1 MNVASSEAVIQMIN
15 FGPEGTTNELFF
27 IRELFILILCVRVF
41 FFPACMYGHHMCACC
56 SRKSIE
62 GIRSPGTGIRL
73 MVSLHEDM
81 RIKPGSSERSVSN
94 FPH

>member
-1 MNVASSEAVIQMIN
+1 MNIASSEAVIQMMN
-15 FGPEGTTNELFF
+15 FGPEGTTSELFF

-41 FFPACMYGHHMCACC
+41 FFSSSMHGHHMCACC

-62 GIRSPGTGIRL
+62 GIKSPGTGIQ
-73 MVSLHEDM
+73 MIVSLHEDM
-81 RIKPGSSERSVSN
+81 GIKPGSSEMSVSN